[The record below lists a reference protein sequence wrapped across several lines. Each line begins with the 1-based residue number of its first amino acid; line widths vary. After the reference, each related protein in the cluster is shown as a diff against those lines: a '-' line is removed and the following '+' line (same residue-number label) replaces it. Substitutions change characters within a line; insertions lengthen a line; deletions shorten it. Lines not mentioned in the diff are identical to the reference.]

1 MKKKTILA
9 ASLAFALMASPLGG
23 MNVSAEEGGDIS
35 AQTEASA
42 AENQTLG
49 TPYNVQFSEDLMWC
63 NFSFPVTQYGRYMAH
78 VKVYR
83 DDEMVADYDTS
94 WDNSSI
100 WNINSKYTSGS
111 YSWSTPFYQDLRDSG
126 SYYFEVC
133 MEKDLPSGLA
143 VSQTAS
149 SQTVQYTRPEQ
160 ALGTT
165 TGYWDAEEKGLFHF
179 TSVEGA
185 AGYEYCLYKQ
195 NGSGWEPCIL
205 HSTSNALTRIG
216 HTSAFS
222 YITSDTPREA
232 GGEDRIIDL
241 SKDILDPYS
250 GTPEGSYCVTIR
262 ALSGNP
268 NEIANGEEGEKSDI
282 LLIGDVPGQDDSSDS
297 EQDGSSDSGQDD
309 SLSPLESRIE
319 AAKPGDVIRMD
330 GVNTLSC
337 SEVRQLLDHGMTLEM
352 EYTYED
358 VNYKVRIPAGASI
371 DESIPWYG
379 PLYLAQHYGVSRL
392 SSPTAAAGGP
402 SYTVQTGDTL
412 GKIARANHM
421 SLAELAAKNPQ
432 IKNVD
437 VIFPGQAIQIK

>member
-9 ASLAFALMASPLGG
+9 ASLAFALMASPLGS
-23 MNVSAEEGGDIS
+23 MNVSAEEGEDIS
-35 AQTEASA
+35 AQTEAPATAA

-63 NFSFPVTQYGRYMAH
+63 NFSFPVTQSGRYMAH

-83 DDEMVADYDTS
+83 DDEMVADYDTF
-94 WDNSSI
+94 WDDNSI
-100 WNINSKYTSGS
+100 WNIYSEYTSGS
-111 YSWSTPFYQDLRDSG
+111 YNWSTPFYQDLRDSG
-126 SYYFEVC
+126 SYYFEVR
-133 MEKDLPSGLA
+133 MEAGPA
-143 VSQTAS
+143 VSQTATS
-149 SQTVQYTRPEQ
+149 PTVQYTRPEQ

-165 TGYWDAEEKGLFHF
+165 TGYWDAENKGLFHF

-205 HSTSNALTRIG
+205 RSTRNALTRIG
-216 HTSAFS
+216 HRSAFS
-222 YITSDTPREA
+222 YITSSTPRDA

-241 SKDILDPYS
+241 SKDILEPYI
-250 GTPEGSYCVTIR
+250 GAPEGSYCVTIR

-268 NEIANGEEGEKSDI
+268 TEIANGEEGEKSDI
-282 LLIGDVPGQDDSSDS
+282 LLIEDVPGQDNDS
-297 EQDGSSDSGQDD
+297 EQEEHSDSGQDND
-309 SLSPLESRIE
+309 SSPLETLIE

-379 PLYLAQHYGVSRL
+379 PLYLAQHYGVRRL
-392 SSPTAAAGGP
+392 SSSTAAAGGP

-412 GKIARANHM
+412 GKIARANNM

-437 VIFPGQAIQIK
+437 VIFPGQSIQIK